1 MSVLLL
7 GLAILAAY
15 SVILVVLLA
24 FCRVAG
30 RADEELERLHCAKAV
45 PEEPTY
51 EPTREALAER
61 LPGGER

>member
-30 RADEELERLHCAKAV
+30 RADEELERLHCAKA

>member
-30 RADEELERLHCAKAV
+30 RADEELERLHCAKAS
-45 PEEPTY
+45 EEPTY
-51 EPTREALAER
+51 GSTREALAER